1 MTTFASERLR
11 DAPGAAQIDI
21 PPAAA
26 EESEPLKG
34 VPDEKIIQRLETLVT
49 ACDDY
54 ASHRY
59 RTIRRMWRLYYEQ
72 YDFSRKQ
79 AWQSKISMP
88 RTFATVEAAVA
99 LYSAGLIPSDQWF
112 RIVDSLSKDD
122 ARGFALEQVMRP
134 VIRSTGFYE
143 QLRLGL
149 MSGFLGGL
157 IPTKVGVDSRGP
169 IHYPVHQLWDPL
181 DVKLDW
187 SGRNRF
193 LVLESEVDGYTLR
206 EWAKSGL
213 FEEERVEQ
221 AIKSS
226 PAGNLRDRQSSWDR
240 VWPGLHCREFW
251 GDLVDDDGT
260 LLMANCTFMV
270 INGSVLLR
278 RPIENPFDHG
288 SPPIVLGAP
297 LRVPYRVW
305 APSMM
310 EHVAGLARM
319 FTELANAVMD
329 ATLFASVQA
338 YQYDVA
344 RVRPADLRRGI
355 YPGKMFAVTDL
366 QMGPGI
372 ERFEAGKVPSDSL
385 GVMNMLDQEMQRDT
399 GITEHTT
406 GTEAPGS
413 GGRKTAREVL
423 TRHTQSMGIIRS
435 MAHDLEVTYLEP
447 LLNMTL
453 SVFAQ
458 VTARNPRVFL
468 QPDIRKVIGMN
479 AALALQLLDEQSRTD
494 VLTKGIRHQARGISS
509 SISVNEDLQRLL
521 GFAEMAAKV
530 PEMWGRIRH
539 RSLLER
545 AAILHRLP
553 PDEILV
559 PEQEYQQG
567 LQRRAAAMAQ
577 MQGASSPGQ
586 QGKQGQ
592 QLVRRRRALMP
603 GEQRQ
608 VPQLSA

>member
-1 MTTFASERLR
+1 MTFTSERLR
-11 DAPGAAQIDI
+11 DMPGATQIDI
-21 PPAAA
+21 PLEAA

-34 VPDEKIIQRLETLVT
+34 ASDEKIVQRLQALVT

-54 ASHRY
+54 AARRY
-59 RTIRRMWRLYYEQ
+59 RTIRRMWQLYYEQ

-79 AWQSKISMP
+79 AWQSKVSIPKVFS
-88 RTFATVEAAVA
+88 TVESAVA

-112 RIVDSLSKDD
+112 RIEDTLKKNDS
-122 ARGFALEQVMRP
+122 RGFALEQIMRQ
-134 VIRSTGFYE
+134 VLGATGFYE

-149 MSGFLGGL
+149 MSGFLGGI

-193 LVLESEVDGYTLR
+193 LVLESEIDGYTLR
-206 EWAKSGL
+206 RWAEDGL
-213 FEEERVEQ
+213 FEMERVEK

-226 PAGNLRDRQSSWDR
+226 PSGDLRSRQSSWDT
-240 VWPGLHCREFW
+240 VMPGLHCREFW

-270 INGSVLLR
+270 INGTVLLR
-278 RPIENPFDHG
+278 RPIENPFNHG

-297 LRVPYRVW
+297 LRVPFRVW

-310 EHVAGLARM
+310 EHVSGLARM
-319 FTELANAVMD
+319 LTELANAVMD
-329 ATLFASVQA
+329 ASLFASVQA
-338 YQYDVA
+338 YQYDIT
-344 RVRPADLRRGI
+344 RVRSADLKRGI
-355 YPGKMFAVTDL
+355 YPGKMFGVTDL
-366 QMGPGI
+366 QGGPGI
-372 ERFEAGKVPSDSL
+372 ERFEAGEVPTDAL
-385 GVMNMLDQEMQRDT
+385 GVMNMLDQEIQRDT

-406 GTEAPGS
+406 GTDAPG
-413 GGRKTAREVL
+413 GKGRTTAREVL

-435 MAHDLEVTYLEP
+435 MAHDLEISYLEP
-447 LLNMTL
+447 VLNMTL

-468 QPDIRKVIGMN
+468 QEDIRKVIGTG

-494 VLTKGIRHQARGISS
+494 LLTKGIRHRARGISS
-509 SISVNEDLQRLL
+509 SVSLNEDLQRLL
-521 GFAEMAAKV
+521 GFAEAASKS

-539 RSLLER
+539 RELLER

-559 PEQEYQQG
+559 PEQEYQQMM
-567 LQRRAAAMAQ
+567 QQRAAAMAQ
-577 MQGASSPGQ
+577 MQQGSPPGQ
-586 QGKQGQ
+586 QQPGQ

-608 VPQLSA
+608 VPQLTG